1 MFDQFKSIAKPYV
14 QRFRKAMR
22 NAVAFVKRNKKVALA
37 SAGIV
42 TAVGVRVVVR
52 SLTNTVKEDDWV
64 KDACDLVRNG
74 DADFLIASN
83 SETGASVLFAPAE
96 LIEST
101 IAKHSGVNIKFD

>member
-22 NAVAFVKRNKKVALA
+22 NAVAFVKRNKEVTLACVGTATVAVVGVALR
-37 SAGIV
+37 SA
-42 TAVGVRVVVR
+42 
-52 SLTNTVKEDDWV
+52 TNTVQDDWV

-96 LIEST
+96 LVEST